1 MIIKLFWHDSL
12 WCRTLVH
19 WEVSVNSALSLYQG
33 MNDQILRVMES
44 WGNCSAVYIA
54 LEVDKWHKIGN
65 KYQVE
70 LKRIKWSDTIK
81 WAVDRELKGEWLW
94 LYH

>member
-1 MIIKLFWHDSL
+1 
-12 WCRTLVH
+12 
-19 WEVSVNSALSLYQG
+19 

-81 WAVDRELKGEWLW
+81 WAVDRELKEHDYDYITNHKTQMGILC
-94 LYH
+94 